1 MVSKNQT
8 RLIRSLDQK
17 KYRNKYGLFVAE
29 GLKVIEELLKSS
41 IKPKVLYTTQSDLYT
56 KVTCEV
62 CVITEKELQSI
73 SFLSTPNTV
82 LGLFEIPVPEKPL
95 PQGLQVALD
104 SVRDPGNLGT
114 IIRLCDWFG
123 VNHLICSLDTVDCYN
138 PKVVQATMGSL
149 SRVQVQ
155 YTSLESYLS
164 SSSIPVFSAVMEGA
178 NVYTASLPHEGI
190 IVMGNESNGISPE
203 IAGLCDHQLTI
214 PRFGD
219 MKQTE
224 SLNVAMATAILLSEF
239 RRGTIQK

>member
-41 IKPKVLYTTQSDLYT
+41 ITPKALYTTQTDFYT
-56 KVTCEV
+56 KVPCEIYA
-62 CVITEKELQSI
+62 ITEKELKSI
-73 SFLSTPNTV
+73 SFLSTPNTI
-82 LGLFEIPVPEKPL
+82 LGLFEIPVPQKPI
-95 PQGLQVALD
+95 PQGLQIALD
-104 SVRDPGNLGT
+104 NVRDPGNLGT

-123 VNHLICSLDTVDCYN
+123 VKHLICSLNTVDCYN

-149 SRVQVQ
+149 SRVQVH
-155 YTSLESYLS
+155 YTTLDTYLS
-164 SSSIPVFSAVMEGA
+164 SSQIPVFSAVMEGTT
-178 NVYTASLPHEGI
+178 VYTASLPDEGI
-190 IVMGNESNGISPE
+190 IVMGNESHGVSSE
-203 IAGLCDHQLTI
+203 IAGLSDHQLTI

-219 MKQTE
+219 MQQTE